1 MEIMSRPRAVIA
13 LAFTTLVAVSA
24 IRIGAQAPD
33 AKSTASAPK
42 ASAPTASAP
51 TASAPTA
58 SAPTASAPTAAQ
70 IEFFE
75 ANIRPVLIDTCG
87 ECHTDDE
94 KGDLRTDSR
103 EALLKG
109 GETGPAIVPGDP
121 GKSLLIQAIRHEGD
135 APKMPKK
142 KAMLPDATIAAF
154 VEWVKQGAPWPAA
167 KPGATPAA
175 AAPAKAPMVITAEQR
190 GWWSFTPLAKPA
202 APDVRNA
209 EWPKSEVDRFILA
222 RLEREGLEPVRP
234 ADRRTLIR
242 RAT

>member
-33 AKSTASAPK
+33 AKS
-42 ASAPTASAP
+42 
-51 TASAPTA
+51 TA

-190 GWWSFTPLAKPA
+190 AWW
-202 APDVRNA
+202 
-209 EWPKSEVDRFILA
+209 
-222 RLEREGLEPVRP
+222 
-234 ADRRTLIR
+234 
-242 RAT
+242 

>member
-33 AKSTASAPK
+33 AKSMASAPK
-42 ASAPTASAP
+42 ASAP

-103 EALLKG
+103 EALSKG

-142 KAMLPDATIAAF
+142 KAMLPDATIAA
-154 VEWVKQGAPWPAA
+154 
-167 KPGATPAA
+167 
-175 AAPAKAPMVITAEQR
+175 
-190 GWWSFTPLAKPA
+190 
-202 APDVRNA
+202 
-209 EWPKSEVDRFILA
+209 
-222 RLEREGLEPVRP
+222 
-234 ADRRTLIR
+234 
-242 RAT
+242 